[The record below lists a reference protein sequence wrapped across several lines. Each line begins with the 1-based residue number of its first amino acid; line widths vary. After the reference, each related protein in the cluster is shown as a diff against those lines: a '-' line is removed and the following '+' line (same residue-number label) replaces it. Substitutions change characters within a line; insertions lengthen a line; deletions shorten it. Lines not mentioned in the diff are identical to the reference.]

1 MAIKN
6 NINLDPDGFPSR
18 LRIIRSYRNLKQSEI
33 ANSLG
38 ISTTVYSSWETG
50 NHLPRGSNYT
60 KLANLLNVPLELLLE
75 GPKNG
80 ESIEEYLQ
88 FALSSN
94 YVPILESKDLN
105 LSSNLADV
113 IKDSLKISFSLLEG
127 FEKPFKE
134 DRVFLYKVDD
144 DFMTSRSGI
153 TLNAGMTAIIINDP
167 DIRAYNGKAALIA
180 VENEKTSIREL
191 VFEQAD
197 LVLKCWNKDYPE
209 ERINLRE
216 KKVNIFGYVALA
228 FKKFI

>member
-6 NINLDPDGFPSR
+6 DINLDPKGFPAR
-18 LRIIRSYRNLKQSEI
+18 LRLIRSYRNLKQSEI
-33 ANSLG
+33 AKALG

-60 KLANLLNVPLELLLE
+60 KLASLLNIPLELLLE

-88 FALSSN
+88 FALSKHF
-94 YVPILESKDLN
+94 VPILESKDLN
-105 LSSNLADV
+105 LNSNLASV
-113 IKDSLKISFSLLEG
+113 IKDSLKISFSLLESL
-127 FEKPFKE
+127 EAPFKE
-134 DRVFLYKVDD
+134 ERVFLYKVDD
-144 DFMTSRSGI
+144 DYMTSKSGM
-153 TLNAGMTAIIINDP
+153 TLNIGMTAVIINDP

-191 VFEQAD
+191 VFDQAD
-197 LVLKCWNKDYPE
+197 LVLKCWNKDYQE

-216 KKVNIFGYVALA
+216 KKVNVFGYVALA